1 MSADGLLSHG
11 PRRPTP
17 PSRPVP
23 ISDWLSSTDAR
34 GYASWLVAF
43 RAFPPILLAFVL
55 IAGVLFFAAY
65 RCATCC
71 CCHRVRARS
80 SKGASLLS
88 WLLVL
93 LAGAALAAAA
103 YAAMGVLVTVGQ
115 LGGVAANT
123 LNNASSFVCAANGS
137 SCANDSLVG
146 FADGLAART
155 AAAAADAG
163 SFVANLS
170 APLDL
175 LKATAAP
182 AASLATLATGLNAS
196 IVSLSVELDELA
208 TSLDAA
214 RYHAKDYTA
223 ANPAWA
229 LLDVPVPKLP
239 LRRSRTPRRPPRPRA
254 RIVAAR
260 RRVAADVA
268 IGSELA
274 DVIPAVA
281 SMTPPYR
288 SGGSDERRCSR
299 HYRGSPDARG
309 AFGDAWRAV
318 GLPAAA
324 ARDATCAAD

>member
-1 MSADGLLSHG
+1 MALSA
-11 PRRPTP
+11 P
-17 PSRPVP
+17 PNATFPATVP
-23 ISDWLSSTDAR
+23 ISDWLSSPDVR

-55 IAGVLFFAAY
+55 VAGVLLFAVY

-123 LNNASSFVCAANGS
+123 LNNASSFVCAANAS

-170 APLDL
+170 APLDR

-182 AASLATLATGLNAS
+182 AASLAALATGLNAS

-239 LRRSRTPRRPPRPRA
+239 AATVAHAEAAASALAPESSQLDA
-254 RIVAAR
+254 AVAA
-260 RRVAADVA
+260 ADAA

-274 DVIPAVA
+274 DVIPAVE
-281 SMTPPYR
+281 SMNATVA
-288 SGGSDERRCSR
+288 RR
-299 HYRGSPDARG
+299 GRG
-309 AFGDAWRAV
+309 ARATR
-318 GLPAAA
+318 P
-324 ARDATCAAD
+324 

>member
-1 MSADGLLSHG
+1 MALAV
-11 PRRPTP
+11 P
-17 PSRPVP
+17 PNATFPATVP
-23 ISDWLSSTDAR
+23 ISDWLSSPDVR

-55 IAGVLFFAAY
+55 VAGVLLFAAY

-155 AAAAADAG
+155 AAAADAG
-163 SFVANLS
+163 SFVANL
-170 APLDL
+170 
-175 LKATAAP
+175 
-182 AASLATLATGLNAS
+182 
-196 IVSLSVELDELA
+196 
-208 TSLDAA
+208 
-214 RYHAKDYTA
+214 
-223 ANPAWA
+223 W
-229 LLDVPVPKLP
+229 
-239 LRRSRTPRRPPRPRA
+239 RRSTGSRRRRRRPHRSLRSP
-254 RIVAAR
+254 
-260 RRVAADVA
+260 
-268 IGSELA
+268 
-274 DVIPAVA
+274 PA
-281 SMTPPYR
+281 
-288 SGGSDERRCSR
+288 
-299 HYRGSPDARG
+299 
-309 AFGDAWRAV
+309 
-318 GLPAAA
+318 
-324 ARDATCAAD
+324 

>member
-1 MSADGLLSHG
+1 MGEVVLSSVS
-11 PRRPTP
+11 PAELYALNFFVRYSMALAVP
-17 PSRPVP
+17 PNATFPATVP
-23 ISDWLSSTDAR
+23 ISDWLSSPDVR

-55 IAGVLFFAAY
+55 VAGVLLFAAY

-93 LAGAALAAAA
+93 LAGAALAGAA

-214 RYHAKDYTA
+214 RYHAKRIT
-223 ANPAWA
+223 P
-229 LLDVPVPKLP
+229 PPTP
-239 LRRSRTPRRPPRPRA
+239 RGHCSTCRCQSCPPRRSRTPRRRPPPSRPS
-254 RIVAAR
+254 R
-260 RRVAADVA
+260 R
-268 IGSELA
+268 S
-274 DVIPAVA
+274 
-281 SMTPPYR
+281 STPP
-288 SGGSDERRCSR
+288 SPPPTPPSAPSSLTSSLPSSR
-299 HYRGSPDARG
+299 
-309 AFGDAWRAV
+309 
-318 GLPAAA
+318 
-324 ARDATCAAD
+324 